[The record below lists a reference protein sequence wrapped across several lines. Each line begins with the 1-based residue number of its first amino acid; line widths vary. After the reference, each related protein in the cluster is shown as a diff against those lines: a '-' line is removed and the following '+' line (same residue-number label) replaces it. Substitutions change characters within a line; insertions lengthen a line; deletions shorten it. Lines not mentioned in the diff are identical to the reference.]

1 MPLGAGNTAVS
12 AWCAGAV
19 RLHHG
24 GIPVNCRNTRL
35 LPPAIVRKMP
45 TRLAVNLPLHN
56 QKEVMLVLYFLSYQ
70 HVSSNRFNVV
80 QQNFF
85 TVSIITKHN
94 HSGGA

>member
-1 MPLGAGNTAVS
+1 MKSKRIFFFFNVTLTCRRISHVPLGAGNTAVS

-45 TRLAVNLPLHN
+45 TRLAVNLSLHN
-56 QKEVMLVLYFLSYQ
+56 KKEVTSSVVFSVLPTC
-70 HVSSNRFNVV
+70 
-80 QQNFF
+80 QQ
-85 TVSIITKHN
+85 
-94 HSGGA
+94 